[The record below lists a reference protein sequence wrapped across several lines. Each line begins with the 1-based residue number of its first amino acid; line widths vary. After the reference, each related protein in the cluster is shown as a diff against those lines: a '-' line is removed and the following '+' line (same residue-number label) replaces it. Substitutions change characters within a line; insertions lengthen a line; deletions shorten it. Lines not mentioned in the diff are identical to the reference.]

1 MLRAKTE
8 EDGAFWRQQSFCIL
22 VVGGAFSLDPVP
34 SSLAECSAAVGAF
47 HRRVLD
53 ALDIIS
59 VDDLTQKSTWD
70 SHTHRSMSVV
80 ARGAPGG

>member
-1 MLRAKTE
+1 MVLFGSAE
-8 EDGAFWRQQSFCIL
+8 FLDL
-22 VVGGAFSLDPVP
+22 VVGDAPFLGAIGRL
-34 SSLAECSAAVGAF
+34 LAECSRMQQWVLFIDVSA
-47 HRRVLD
+47 RVLD